1 VAWGLRVRQWEE
13 ALEQLDRVEA
23 LGDFRPEL
31 VLAVPLPA
39 VHLLPVGLEAV
50 ERWLVGQV
58 VLAALVLL
66 LAPEARGHLH
76 HLVAREA
83 LAANREPLLAPP
95 ALLWLEVQAARLHL
109 VLPLP
114 QRPVLRALQDHPQA
128 RAARLLLERPEGQAL
143 PEPRPPLLIC
153 RHPSPR
159 SIR

>member
-1 VAWGLRVRQWEE
+1 MAAWDRAVAWE
-13 ALEQLDRVEA
+13 
-23 LGDFRPEL
+23 DFRPGL

-39 VHLLPVGLEAV
+39 VHLLPVGQEAV

-66 LAPEARGHLH
+66 LAPEARGQRHL
-76 HLVAREA
+76 LPEAKVAPV
-83 LAANREPLLAPP
+83 ANREPLLAPP
-95 ALLWLEVQAARLHL
+95 APLWLEVQAARLHL
-109 VLPLP
+109 RQMVPLP